1 MVPGFSLV
9 PPVGIP
15 IMLVAID
22 SWSASVV
29 HIVPLVCAMPPLATA
44 RGHTYQRPPTSG
56 MEDVVA
62 FNEGFARVI
71 DIAHH
76 FDEPAYR
83 ALMDEVMGKVAQRP
97 DDIGPLH
104 ERVGQ
109 V

>member
-1 MVPGFSLV
+1 
-9 PPVGIP
+9 
-15 IMLVAID
+15 
-22 SWSASVV
+22 
-29 HIVPLVCAMPPLATA
+29 
-44 RGHTYQRPPTSG
+44 

-71 DIAHH
+71 DIARH

-97 DDIGPLH
+97 DHIGPLH